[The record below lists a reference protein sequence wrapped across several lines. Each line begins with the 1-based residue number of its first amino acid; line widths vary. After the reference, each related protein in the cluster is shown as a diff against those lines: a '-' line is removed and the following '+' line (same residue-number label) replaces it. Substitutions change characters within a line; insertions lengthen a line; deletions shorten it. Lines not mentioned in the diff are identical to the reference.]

1 MDSPMNQSR
10 KPNSAIV
17 RIVTTALETANREN
31 ATVPVPR
38 AALAEVSSELWR
50 LRELAL
56 RESLDETRHETSQPQ
71 APQGTARVTDNG
83 LWDANEVARYLGA
96 SRSWVYA
103 QAEAGRLPCVR
114 IVGLLRFDPAAIKA
128 LARGEQLA
136 ATRVVAV
143 PVRRPR

>member
-1 MDSPMNQSR
+1 MNRSR

-17 RIVTTALETANREN
+17 RIVTSALDTSSRDEPN
-31 ATVPVPR
+31 VPVPR
-38 AALAEVSSELWR
+38 ATLAEVASELWR

-56 RESLDETRHETSQPQ
+56 QESIDAHLSN
-71 APQGTARVTDNG
+71 ARSASDNSTPLRDNG
-83 LWDANEVARYLGA
+83 LWDANEVAHYLQA
-96 SRSWVYA
+96 SRSWVYS

>member
-1 MDSPMNQSR
+1 MNQPR

-17 RIVTTALETANREN
+17 RIVTTALDTANREN
-31 ATVPVPR
+31 PTVPVPR
-38 AALAEVSSELWR
+38 GALAEVASELWR

-56 RESLDETRHETSQPQ
+56 RESLGEIPRERTQPQ
-71 APQGTARVTDNG
+71 AIQGAARVADDG

-114 IVGLLRFDPAAIKA
+114 IVRLLR
-128 LARGEQLA
+128 L
-136 ATRVVAV
+136 
-143 PVRRPR
+143 